1 MIQVTVMERN
11 TEDGDTTNVADPRS
25 PSNVMGGS
33 GERFAQFVPI
43 VDAVEESSLSTK
55 AFPQIPLAADQ
66 MEKLNEMSMLTGCK
80 ICEASGGEEPS
91 FGDHERC
98 ISGDIGM
105 RYDSVVMRG
114 HDRYEETMASHAYS
128 IWIRDPLRML
138 KEREMRI
145 EARVASRIHTL
156 ENLPAGTGDEVL
168 LKAEIQLRSLRL
180 FKFQKQIRAEVLR
193 TLKKD
198 TTFETTLLLNT
209 KAYELSKGLIL
220 RDAQRVAEQEKARA
234 LEREMNMGR
243 ARCEFLHKLSWH
255 FKSFKEFHR
264 NNWLK
269 QRNLKDAVKAHHRNS
284 ERERIKGLQRKER
297 TRLQRLMQEDDD
309 GYKQLLD
316 EKKDRRLVYLL
327 KQTDEYVE
335 SLSNLVKQRANNLQ
349 IKRPSLYNRVAEMQ
363 ENDSRSVHSVLTGE
377 GSKLEGMDRVVP
389 QLESTVSHVGDH
401 LEGLDEEAR
410 NRMIIE
416 KARMED
422 DEYDQKTKRQSESY
436 YATAH
441 RIKEEI
447 TVQPSMMGGGN
458 PTLQLKPYQL
468 KGVEWMVS
476 LFNNNLNGILADD
489 MGLGK
494 TIQTIALIAYLME
507 VKKVN
512 GPYLIIV
519 PLSTISNWEFELE
532 KWAPNVVRVVYK
544 GCRKMRRTLGGII
557 LREMF
562 NVLLTTYDYVLKA
575 KTLLGRIRWEYIII
589 DEGHRIRN
597 HDCKLTRT
605 LNGFFNARH
614 RLLLTG
620 TPVQNKLPELWA
632 LLNFLLPS
640 IFSSCDTFEQW
651 LVHSLFYVLGSFSFF
666 ICSLLLERGAK
677 LMRWYF

>member
-363 ENDSRSVHSVLTGE
+363 ENDSRSVHVSIREMATD
-377 GSKLEGMDRVVP
+377 KLLPVEEPSELDDMFACVETHSDRVV
-389 QLESTVSHVGDH
+389 
-401 LEGLDEEAR
+401 
-410 NRMIIE
+410 
-416 KARMED
+416 
-422 DEYDQKTKRQSESY
+422 
-436 YATAH
+436 
-441 RIKEEI
+441 
-447 TVQPSMMGGGN
+447 
-458 PTLQLKPYQL
+458 
-468 KGVEWMVS
+468 
-476 LFNNNLNGILADD
+476 
-489 MGLGK
+489 
-494 TIQTIALIAYLME
+494 
-507 VKKVN
+507 
-512 GPYLIIV
+512 
-519 PLSTISNWEFELE
+519 
-532 KWAPNVVRVVYK
+532 
-544 GCRKMRRTLGGII
+544 
-557 LREMF
+557 
-562 NVLLTTYDYVLKA
+562 
-575 KTLLGRIRWEYIII
+575 
-589 DEGHRIRN
+589 
-597 HDCKLTRT
+597 
-605 LNGFFNARH
+605 
-614 RLLLTG
+614 
-620 TPVQNKLPELWA
+620 
-632 LLNFLLPS
+632 
-640 IFSSCDTFEQW
+640 
-651 LVHSLFYVLGSFSFF
+651 
-666 ICSLLLERGAK
+666 
-677 LMRWYF
+677 